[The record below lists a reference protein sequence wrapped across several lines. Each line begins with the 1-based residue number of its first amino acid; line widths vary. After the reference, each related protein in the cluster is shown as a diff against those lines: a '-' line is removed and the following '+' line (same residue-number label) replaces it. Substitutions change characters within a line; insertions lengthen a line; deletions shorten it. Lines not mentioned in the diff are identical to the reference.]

1 MIHLKRAY
9 EDASPED
16 GFRVLVE
23 RFWPRDLDEKH
34 AKLDLWLKD
43 VAPSAALHQ
52 AFGEDPDPARW
63 EEFQRLYRTELQNKH
78 KSIKLL
84 REKSAKGKLT
94 LLHAAHDKDH
104 NGAVVLKRFLEEAGR
119 PSDSM

>member
-9 EDASPED
+9 DDASPHE

-23 RFWPRDLDEKH
+23 RFWPRDLTEKH

-43 VAPSAALHQ
+43 VAPSAELHQ
-52 AFGEDPDPARW
+52 SFGEDPDPARW
-63 EEFQRLYRTELQNKH
+63 EEFQRLYWAELQNKH
-78 KSIKLL
+78 KSVKLL
-84 REKSAKGKLT
+84 RQKSAEGILT

-104 NGAVVLKRFLEEAGR
+104 NGAVVLKRFLEETGG
-119 PSDSM
+119 PSESS